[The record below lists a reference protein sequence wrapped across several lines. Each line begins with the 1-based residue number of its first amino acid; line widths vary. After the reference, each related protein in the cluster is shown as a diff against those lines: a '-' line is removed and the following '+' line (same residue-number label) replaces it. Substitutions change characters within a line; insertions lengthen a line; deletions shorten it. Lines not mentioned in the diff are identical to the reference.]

1 MIEAFYERTPK
12 GFAPTDYVTG
22 PWDTELSHAGPPAA
36 LLLNE
41 LARSV
46 EGMGVSRV
54 SYEIPRGIPKVPYR
68 IHVDVLRP
76 GRRVELLR
84 ADLRDLDGTVLMSAT
99 AWCIRETTGL
109 PASDPHPMDL
119 PDVAACPRLSWRF
132 GEGIGYMDG
141 VEMRVAEGAPFG
153 ARGPAAIWIRQAIP
167 LIDGEDAD
175 PYSLCGMFGDL
186 GNGISALAPFD
197 ELLAVNTDLTLYMA
211 RRPTSDWIAMRSMTI
226 TRGMGL
232 GISDSLVYDASGFVA
247 RANQSIYFDR
257 R

>member
-1 MIEAFYERTPK
+1 MIEAFYERIPN

-22 PWDTELSHAGPPAA
+22 PWDPELSHAGPPAA

-46 EGMGVSRV
+46 EDMGISRV

-68 IHVDVLRP
+68 THVDVLRP
-76 GRRVELLR
+76 GRRVKLLR
-84 ADLRDLDGTVLMSAT
+84 ADLRDLDGTLVMSAT

-109 PASDPHPMDL
+109 PISDPHPMDL
-119 PDVAACPRLSWRF
+119 PDVSGCAPLRITF
-132 GEGIGYMDG
+132 GDGLGYMDG
-141 VEMRVAEGAPFG
+141 VEMRIAEGAPFG
-153 ARGPAAIWIRQAIP
+153 AGGPAAIWIRQVIP

-175 PYSLCGMFGDL
+175 PYALCGMFGDL

-197 ELLAVNTDLTLYMA
+197 ELLAVNTDLTLYLA
-211 RRPTSDWIAMRSMTI
+211 RRPASEWLAMRSATI
-226 TRGMGL
+226 TEGLGL